1 MKTNDTTPRFTR
13 RSAFGLILAGIALPT
28 APALAAKE
36 AFIRIK
42 PHVNLSPI
50 VLTTC
55 SGESLTAIFES
66 DLLIGANGTARGE
79 VRFDFGADDR
89 VDYVPV
95 VGGLDFDA
103 AGTVIAAHVLLR
115 LRGSRGRVAQD
126 YALLDVVP
134 AESEPCLIYTTI
146 GAEVYAEQVRFEVP
160 GAFVVQ
166 R

>member
-1 MKTNDTTPRFTR
+1 MKTNDSPPRFTR

-28 APALAAKE
+28 APALAAKDV
-36 AFIRIK
+36 FIRVK
-42 PHVNLSPI
+42 PHVGGPI

-66 DLLIGANGTARGE
+66 DLLIGSNGAARGE

-89 VDYVPV
+89 VDFVPV

-103 AGTVIAAHVLLR
+103 AGAVIAAHVLLR
-115 LRGSRGRVAQD
+115 LRGNRGRLAQE
-126 YALLDVVP
+126 YALLAVTP
-134 AESEPCLIYTTI
+134 HESEDCLIYTTI
-146 GAEVYAEQVRFEVP
+146 GTQVHAEQVRFEVP
-160 GAFVVQ
+160 GVFKGQ